1 MLNGPLFRSDLENA
15 LMTTPSRL
23 LDFFSLEASEYLA
36 RLEAMAN
43 RQGLESSEA
52 AQFAAA
58 ARGLRGSATMAKAG
72 ELARLAGSVERIA
85 SGVVQGVT
93 SWDPEIQ
100 RAVVGAVE
108 DLKLLVRSV
117 RSWGPEQDARVDDA
131 VRRLARYGPSR
142 EERKEDVI
150 LPISQLFYNDD
161 GQDIVYVAPNART
174 HYEQQ
179 LREQGG
185 GIGSGTLSPEIK
197 RVPTPSR
204 QAPAGPI
211 AGSAPRAQTPV
222 RGQTPPRGQELKD
235 VLNSSLATMRS
246 LESRHSG
253 PQPAGE
259 LVPIQQLLYRGQR
272 AIERAAEIRRALKK
286 SGTPPT
292 RALVDELVDL
302 VELASEE

>member
-1 MLNGPLFRSDLENA
+1 
-15 LMTTPSRL
+15 MTTPSRL
-23 LDFFSLEASEYLA
+23 LDFFSLEATEYLA

-43 RQGLESSEA
+43 KQGMQSSEA
-52 AQFAAA
+52 TQFAAA

-72 ELARLAGSVERIA
+72 ELARLAASVERIA
-85 SGVVQGVT
+85 SGVVQGST
-93 SWDPEIQ
+93 SWEPEVQ

-117 RSWGPEQDARVDDA
+117 RTWGAEQDARVQESL
-131 VRRLARYGPSR
+131 RRLARYGPTR
-142 EERKEDVI
+142 EERNEDVI
-150 LPISQLFYNDD
+150 VPVSQLFYNDD
-161 GQDIVYVAPNART
+161 GQHIVYVAPNPRT

-185 GIGSGTLSPEIK
+185 GIGPGTLSPEVK

-204 QAPAGPI
+204 EVPPAPTAAKGH
-211 AGSAPRAQTPV
+211 TPA
-222 RGQTPPRGQELKD
+222 RGQELKD
-235 VLNSSLATMRS
+235 MLNSSLATMRS

-253 PQPAGE
+253 PEPPAGE
-259 LVPIQQLLYRGQR
+259 LVPIQTLLYRGQR